1 MKISVQNV
9 TFSYNGIPAIDE
21 IDLEIGSGEV
31 LGLIGPNGSGKTTL
45 LKTISGLLA
54 PKFGAVYL
62 DSRALAHLKP
72 SEIAQRL
79 SALEQEHHVGFDFT
93 VREIVEWGRTP
104 HRKRL
109 SPWREDDEQAVQEAL
124 EITLLQNL
132 SDRSIQSLSGG
143 ERQRVFLAM
152 TLAQEPEILLLD
164 EPTAHL
170 DLRFQLE
177 ILQLIKRLA
186 ARGITIIAAIH
197 DLSLAARIS
206 NRVAV
211 LDRGRLVAWGPPE
224 EVLTESLIR
233 NVWGIESQIFKD
245 AEGLWV
251 LPKS

>member
-1 MKISVQNV
+1 
-9 TFSYNGIPAIDE
+9 
-21 IDLEIGSGEV
+21 V

-62 DSRALAHLKP
+62 DSQALAHLKP

-93 VREIVEWGRTP
+93 VREIVEWGRIP
-104 HRKRL
+104 HRQRL
-109 SPWREDDEQAVQEAL
+109 SPWRAEDEQAIQEAL
-124 EITLLQNL
+124 EITQLEDL

-152 TLAQEPEILLLD
+152 TLAQQPEVLLLD

-186 ARGITIIAAIH
+186 GRGITIIAAIH

-211 LDRGRLVAWGPPE
+211 LSQGRLVAWGPPE

-233 NVWGIESQIFKD
+233 RVWGIEAQIFKN